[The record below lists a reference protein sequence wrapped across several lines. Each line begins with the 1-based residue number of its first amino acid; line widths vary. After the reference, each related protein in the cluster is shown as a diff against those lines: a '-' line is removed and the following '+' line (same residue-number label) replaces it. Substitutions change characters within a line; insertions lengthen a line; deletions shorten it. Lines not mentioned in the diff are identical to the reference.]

1 MTAGTPMT
9 GRDSAAAFKGL
20 IIGAICVAVV
30 VVTITMLTNRK
41 YASHESTPPAAET
54 R

>member
-9 GRDSAAAFKGL
+9 GRDTAAAYKGL
-20 IIGAICVAVV
+20 IIGFIAIALV
-30 VVTITMLTNRK
+30 VVTIVTLTNRK
-41 YASHESTPPAAET
+41 FASHETPAAET

>member
-9 GRDSAAAFKGL
+9 GRDTAAAYKGL
-20 IIGAICVAVV
+20 IIGFIAIALV
-30 VVTITMLTNRK
+30 VVTIVTLTNRK
-41 YASHESTPPAAET
+41 FESHETPAAET